1 MSEES
6 IGIDGDGN
14 LMPAVRSLI
23 VKHKAGQTGTGGF
36 YSDIH
41 IAVGKNP
48 IRHEDGS
55 GGNRVVEGNVVGFPE
70 PQLRHRLHWFQDVYK
85 RQGKGAADSG
95 DEPAGPA
102 LPAG

>member
-6 IGIDGDGN
+6 IGIDGVGN
-14 LMPAVRSLI
+14 LMPAVRSLV

-70 PQLRHRLHWFQDVYK
+70 PQLRHRLHWFQHRMAVGIPEHLLSLIHIFRKKKDI
-85 RQGKGAADSG
+85 
-95 DEPAGPA
+95 
-102 LPAG
+102 

>member
-6 IGIDGDGN
+6 IGIDGVGN

-55 GGNRVVEGNVVGFPE
+55 GGTGSWKET
-70 PQLRHRLHWFQDVYK
+70 LL
-85 RQGKGAADSG
+85 DSRNHSSAIAFTG
-95 DEPAGPA
+95 SSTGWR
-102 LPAG
+102 